1 MFDATRRE
9 TSIIYLSCL
18 GLTLLTIFIPMP
30 GPLKLFLLLSFT
42 ITQFCASVWYSLSYI
57 PYGRRTAMRFLKS
70 TLGLEDDNSASAA
83 GYTGLG
89 FSLPSLGGVGGGSNV

>member
-9 TSIIYLSCL
+9 TSVVYLSCL

-42 ITQFCASVWYSLSYI
+42 VTQFCASVWYSLSYI
-57 PYGRRTAMRFLKS
+57 PYGRRTATRFLKNA
-70 TLGLEDDNSASAA
+70 LGLEDGNGASAA

-89 FSLPSLGGVGGGSNV
+89 FSLPTLGGGGSNV

>member
-9 TSIIYLSCL
+9 TSIVYLSCL

-42 ITQFCASVWYSLSYI
+42 ITQFCASLWYSLSYI
-57 PYGRRTAMRFLKS
+57 PYGRRTAMRLIKS
-70 TLGLEDDNSASAA
+70 TLGLEDESSASAA

-89 FSLPSLGGVGGGSNV
+89 ISLPNFGGGGGSNV